1 MGLLMWL
8 SVIINGLISWKQP
21 SGEARMLR
29 LKSASGSWRGRCQP
43 GSRCETEGTQKDS
56 VDQAA
61 STYNETYHPMDLDID
76 DAAKTFGE
84 VMAKSTKRKGEAG
97 ITSMLGGIATAASEF
112 LTGAGQSTEWLFELF
127 AMFVSLLFAFWA
139 NSVRFVGSWLN
150 VEVPKLVQ
158 YVASYRSLF

>member
-1 MGLLMWL
+1 MCWT
-8 SVIINGLISWKQP
+8 V
-21 SGEARMLR
+21 
-29 LKSASGSWRGRCQP
+29 P

-112 LTGAGQSTEWLFELF
+112 LTGAGQSTE
-127 AMFVSLLFAFWA
+127 
-139 NSVRFVGSWLN
+139 
-150 VEVPKLVQ
+150 
-158 YVASYRSLF
+158 